1 MSFRILNFLRNF
13 SFYLTR
19 TDVFTIIRITSV
31 ICNFKIPLGPAFQ
44 DSLNYWSL
52 TLNLMMNKTKLI
64 PIHRWQVNSWQQF
77 QHLLLIHLKV
87 LSKQCLKKKIWKL
100 YYFSIIL
107 LVVVFADR
115 SWLLIG
121 YVDGPKVNILMGIG
135 LFLSLGWLCFN
146 VGACFTPS
154 SFQIC
159 FQIFQTKGSY

>member
-31 ICNFKIPLGPAFQ
+31 ICNFKIPSGPAFQ

-64 PIHRWQVNSWQQF
+64 PIHRWHVNSWQQF

-87 LSKQCLKKKIWKL
+87 LSKQCLKKKKKDLETI
-100 YYFSIIL
+100 
-107 LVVVFADR
+107 
-115 SWLLIG
+115 
-121 YVDGPKVNILMGIG
+121 
-135 LFLSLGWLCFN
+135 LFLN
-146 VGACFTPS
+146 YPS
-154 SFQIC
+154 SCCLCWSKLTLNRLCRWTQSKHFDGDWPIPES
-159 FQIFQTKGSY
+159 GMVML